1 MALRG
6 RSLQGSVLGR
16 ALPGVYLRNLVPA
29 GLSRCN
35 EASSFLQSGF
45 WGSFKARFGW
55 NARAFLAEW
64 DSPGGETTP
73 LLVIRRRMGPGFSL
87 AYVPGGPELPPGFP
101 SSAGPG
107 EALREL
113 AEALRGFLPRNTA
126 LIRFDPPWFTEGD
139 IPPPLLGKPFSR
151 AAADVQPPDTVIVDL
166 RPSGEAIL
174 RGMKPKWRYNIRLA
188 EKKGVTVRRADEEG
202 LDRFYALLRE
212 TAKRDGIAIH
222 SRDYYGALFSHRR
235 DYAGG
240 GGSPGVPDIRLYL
253 ACHGGETLAAI
264 ITLFRKTA
272 AVYLYGASSDHKR
285 NLMAPYALQWRAMAD
300 ARAEGCLEYDLYGI
314 PPRED
319 PSHPM
324 AGLYRFKTG
333 FGGRIIHRSGSWDYA
348 YRPVLRHMFTAAE
361 GARKGLRNIRK
372 SLRGSGKNPEAPST
386 E

>member
-6 RSLQGSVLGR
+6 RPFREVILGQT
-16 ALPGVYLRNLVPA
+16 LPGVYLRNLVST

-35 EASSFLQSGF
+35 GASSFLQSGF

-64 DSPGGETTP
+64 ASSGGETIP
-73 LLVIRRRMGPGFSL
+73 LLVTRRRIGPGFSL
-87 AYVPGGPELPPGFP
+87 AYVPWGPELPPGFP
-101 SSAGPG
+101 PAGRG
-107 EALREL
+107 QALREL
-113 AEALRGFLPRNTA
+113 AEALRGFLPRDTA

-139 IPPPLLGKPFSR
+139 TPPPLGKPFSR
-151 AAADVQPPDTVIVDL
+151 APADVQPPDTVIVDL
-166 RPSGEAIL
+166 RPPGEAIL

-188 EKKGVTVRRADEEG
+188 EKKGVTVYQADEEG

-222 SRDYYGALFSHRR
+222 GKDYYGTLFSHRR
-235 DYAGG
+235 DYAGA
-240 GGSPGVPDIRLYL
+240 SPGVPDIRLYL
-253 ACHGGETLAAI
+253 ARQGEETLAAI
-264 ITLFRKTA
+264 ITLFRGTA
-272 AVYLYGASSDHKR
+272 AVYLYGASSDRRR

-300 ARAEGCLEYDLYGI
+300 AKAAGCLEYDLYGI

-319 PSHPM
+319 PAHPM

-348 YRPVLRHMFTAAE
+348 YRPVLKHLFTAAE
-361 GARKGLRNIRK
+361 GARRELRNIRRAF
-372 SLRGSGKNPEAPST
+372 RGWGKKPGAPST
-386 E
+386 S